1 MIVFQ
6 MVSFPFYQS
15 PSIIG
20 RNCNPLADNMGD
32 VLALIS
38 VVIEWLALRALVGP
52 LPFEE
57 TTLVQA
63 VDEYSEEQ

>member
-6 MVSFPFYQS
+6 GLFS
-15 PSIIG
+15 PSFLG
-20 RNCNPLADNMGD
+20 RNCNPLADNVGD

-38 VVIEWLALRALVGP
+38 VVIEWLALRALVRP

-63 VDEYSEEQ
+63 VDEHSEEQ

>member
-1 MIVFQ
+1 M
-6 MVSFPFYQS
+6 
-15 PSIIG
+15 
-20 RNCNPLADNMGD
+20 ADNVGD